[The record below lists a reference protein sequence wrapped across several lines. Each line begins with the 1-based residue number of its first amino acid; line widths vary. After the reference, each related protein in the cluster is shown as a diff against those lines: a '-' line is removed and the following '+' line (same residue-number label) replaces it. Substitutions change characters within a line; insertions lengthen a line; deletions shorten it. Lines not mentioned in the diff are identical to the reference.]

1 MTMAAASGIRAGAA
15 YVELFVK
22 DSRLVKGLNAAAAR
36 LKAFG
41 ASIQA
46 LGTKLAGLGITL
58 AIPFLGAAKLFA
70 DMGDDMAK
78 MSART
83 GVAVE
88 ALSELRYAAQ
98 QSGAGA
104 EDLERGLRT
113 MNRNVVEAARGSVQA
128 RRNLSRLGLTIA
140 DLTGLSPDQQFEL
153 IADRLSRIQNP
164 ANRATI
170 AMEIFGRTGANLLPL
185 LSSGAEGIRGLRREA
200 NSLGLTMSTEDAQ
213 AAEKFSDAMSTL
225 WRSLKQVAFMVG
237 AALAPTLKQIAEWIT
252 RVAANLAG
260 WIDEN
265 REVITVIGAVIA
277 GIVGVGVA
285 LMVLGPIISAV
296 GSAIGLVTFAISAAT
311 TAVSLLG
318 AAIGFLLSPI
328 GLVVAAV
335 GGIAA
340 AVLFATDEGN
350 MALESLGQGF
360 EQLLGAA
367 GTAWQGIQDAI
378 AAGDLAGA
386 MEVAWLG
393 IQVVWETG
401 IAAIS
406 AAWRRFKSFFVELFW
421 SAVYAVARAFN
432 TAWTS
437 IEVAFWTV
445 VNALADGWDAFVFGL
460 TVAFNEFVAFFRRA
474 WARVR
479 NLFSP
484 STARREVEAI
494 NREVEQQNREARE
507 RLDRRVRD
515 RARRVDEAREAGQQ
529 REESLNQMQ
538 EEERRERQREIEA
551 ANAADQERVAAAQRA
566 LEERAAELA
575 AQREQ
580 MELER
585 EQAAM
590 DREAERARR
599 PEFDLEGLDE
609 AEAKTDV
616 KGTFS
621 AFAVA
626 GLGSD
631 SLAERTARASEQVA
645 RNTGQLVRQAQNGG
659 LVFA

>member
-1 MTMAAASGIRAGAA
+1 MSAASGIRAGAA

-22 DSRLVKGLNAAAAR
+22 DNRLVKGLNVASAR

-41 ASIQA
+41 ASITA
-46 LGTKLAGLGITL
+46 LGAKLAGLGVTL
-58 AIPFLGAAKLFA
+58 ALPFLGAAKLFA
-70 DMGDDMAK
+70 DLGSDMK
-78 MSART
+78 DMSDRT
-83 GVAVE
+83 GVAAE
-88 ALSELRYAAQ
+88 ALSELRYAAE
-98 QSGAGA
+98 QSGSGA
-104 EDLERGLRT
+104 EDLEKGLRT
-113 MNRNVVEAARGSVQA
+113 MSRNIIEAARGSVEAQ
-128 RRNLSRLGLTIA
+128 RNLGRLGLTIA
-140 DLTGLSPDQQFEL
+140 DLTGLSPDQQLEL
-153 IADRLSRIQNP
+153 IADRLAAIQNP
-164 ANRATI
+164 LNRTTI
-170 AMEIFGRTGANLLPL
+170 AMEIFGRTGASLLPL
-185 LSSGAEGIRGLRREA
+185 LSTGAKGIQELRQEA
-200 NSLGLTMSTEDAQ
+200 NRLGLTMSTEDAE
-213 AAEKFSDAMSTL
+213 AAEAFGDTLSSL
-225 WRSLKQVAFMVG
+225 WRTLKQVVFVVG
-237 AALAPTLKQIAEWIT
+237 GALAPSLKQIAEWVRDAVT
-252 RVAANLAG
+252 VVAA
-260 WIDEN
+260 WINAN
-265 REVITVIGAVIA
+265 RETVTIIGAVIA
-277 GIVGVGVA
+277 GVVGAGAA
-285 LMVLGPIISAV
+285 LMTLGAIVTTV
-296 GSAIGLVTFAISAAT
+296 GSAIGVVTFIISAAT

-350 MALESLGQGF
+350 KALESLGQGF

-367 GTAWQGIQDAI
+367 GTAWQGIKDAI
-378 AAGDLAGA
+378 ASGDLAGA

-401 IAAIS
+401 IAALS
-406 AAWRRFKSFFVELFW
+406 KAWRNFKSFFVELFW
-421 SAVYAVARAFN
+421 GAVYAVARAFN

-437 IEVAFWTV
+437 IEVAFWAV
-445 VNALADGWDAFVFGL
+445 VNALADGWDAFVYGL

-479 NLFSP
+479 NLFNRQ
-484 STARREVEAI
+484 AAQREVEAI

-507 RLDRRVRD
+507 RLDRRVRE
-515 RARRVDEAREAGQQ
+515 RAPRVEQAREAGRQ
-529 REESLNQMQ
+529 REEALNQMQ

-590 DREAERARR
+590 DREAQRARR

-659 LVFA
+659 LVFT

>member
-1 MTMAAASGIRAGAA
+1 MLGRRF
-15 YVELFVK
+15 VEVYVK
-22 DSRLVKGLNAAAAR
+22 DSRLVKGLAAASAR

-41 ASIQA
+41 ASITA
-46 LGTKLAGLGITL
+46 LGAKLAGLGVTL
-58 AIPFLGAAKLFA
+58 ALPFLGAAKLFA
-70 DMGDDMAK
+70 DMGSDMLD
-78 MSART
+78 MSQRT

-88 ALSELRYAAQ
+88 ALSELRYAAE
-98 QSGAGA
+98 QSGSGA
-104 EDLERGLRT
+104 EDLEKGLRT
-113 MNRNVVEAARGSVQA
+113 MSRNIIEAARGSAQA
-128 RRNLSRLGLTIA
+128 QRNLGRLGLTIA

-170 AMEIFGRTGANLLPL
+170 AMEIFGRTGASLLPL
-185 LSSGAEGIRGLRREA
+185 LSTGAQGIQELRREA
-200 NSLGLTMSTEDAQ
+200 NGLGLTMSTQDAQ
-213 AAEKFSDAMSTL
+213 AAEAFGDALSTL
-225 WRSLKQVAFMVG
+225 WKSLKQVAFMVG

-265 REVITVIGAVIA
+265 REVITIIAAVVA
-277 GIVGVGVA
+277 GIVGIGVA

-296 GSAIGLVTFAISAAT
+296 SAAIGLVTFAISAAVI
-311 TAVSLLG
+311 AVKLL
-318 AAIGFLLSPI
+318 AVAIGLLLSPI
-328 GLVVAAV
+328 GLVVAAI

-360 EQLLGAA
+360 DQLLGAA

-393 IQVVWETG
+393 IQVVWEAG

-406 AAWRRFKSFFVELFW
+406 AAWRHFKSFFVELFW

-445 VNALADGWDAFVFGL
+445 VNALADGWDTFCTGL
-460 TVAFNEFVAFFRRA
+460 QIAFNEFVAFFRRA

-484 STARREVEAI
+484 ATARREVEAI
-494 NREVEQQNREARE
+494 NREVEQQNQEARE
-507 RLDRRVRD
+507 RLNRRVRE
-515 RARRVDEAREAGQQ
+515 RAQRIDQARERGQR
-529 REESLNQMQ
+529 REEALNQMQ
-538 EEERRERQREIEA
+538 EEERRERQRELEA

-566 LEERAAELA
+566 LEERAAKLA

-580 MELER
+580 AELER
-585 EQAAM
+585 ELAAM
-590 DREAERARR
+590 EQEDQRRRR

-609 AEAKTDV
+609 AEVKTDV

-645 RNTGQLVRQAQNGG
+645 RNTGQLVREAQTGG

>member
-1 MTMAAASGIRAGAA
+1 MAAASGIRAGAA

-22 DSRLVKGLNAAAAR
+22 DSRLVKGLNAASAR

-41 ASIQA
+41 ASITA
-46 LGTKLAGLGITL
+46 LGARIAGLGVTL
-58 AIPFLGAAKLFA
+58 ALPFLGAAKLFA
-70 DMGDDMAK
+70 DMGSDMLD
-78 MSART
+78 MSQRT

-88 ALSELRYAAQ
+88 ALSELRYAAE
-98 QSGAGA
+98 QSGSGA
-104 EDLERGLRT
+104 EDLEKGLRT
-113 MNRNVVEAARGSVQA
+113 MTRNIIEAARGSASA
-128 RRNLSRLGLTIA
+128 RRDLARLGLTVA

-164 ANRATI
+164 ANRAAI
-170 AMEIFGRTGANLLPL
+170 AMEIFGRSGANLLPL
-185 LSSGAEGIRGLRREA
+185 LSTGAQGIQELRREA
-200 NSLGLTMSTEDAQ
+200 NRLGLTMSTEDAE
-213 AAEKFSDAMSTL
+213 AAEAFGDALSTL
-225 WRSLKQVAFMVG
+225 WRSLKQVVFMVG
-237 AALAPTLKQIAEWIT
+237 GALAPTLKQIAEWIT
-252 RVAANLAG
+252 RVAANLAA

-265 REVITVIGAVIA
+265 RKVITIIAAVVA
-277 GIVGVGVA
+277 GIVGIGAA
-285 LMVLGPIISAV
+285 LMILGPIISAV

-318 AAIGFLLSPI
+318 AAIGFLPSPI

-378 AAGDLAGA
+378 ASGDLAGA

-406 AAWRRFKSFFVELFW
+406 AAWRNFKSFFVELFW

-445 VNALADGWDAFVFGL
+445 VNALADGWDAFVYGL

-479 NLFSP
+479 NLFNRQ
-484 STARREVEAI
+484 AAQREVEAI
-494 NREVEQQNREARE
+494 NREVEEQNREARE
-507 RLDRRVRD
+507 RLDRRVQE
-515 RARRVDEAREAGQQ
+515 RARRVDQARDAGRQ
-529 REESLNQMQ
+529 REEALNQMQ
-538 EEERRERQREIEA
+538 EEERRERRREIEA
-551 ANAADQERVAAAQRA
+551 ANAADEERVAAAQRA

-575 AQREQ
+575 AQREE
-580 MELER
+580 MEMQRALE
-585 EQAAM
+585 AM
-590 DREAERARR
+590 DRDDQRRRR

-645 RNTGQLVRQAQNGG
+645 RNTGQLVREAQNGG

>member
-1 MTMAAASGIRAGAA
+1 MASASGIRAGAA

-22 DSRLVKGLNAAAAR
+22 DSRLMKGLNAAAAR

-41 ASIQA
+41 ASITA
-46 LGTKLAGLGITL
+46 LGAKLAGLGVTL
-58 AIPFLGAAKLFA
+58 GLPFLGAAKLFA
-70 DMGDDMAK
+70 DMGSDMK
-78 MSART
+78 DMSDRT

-88 ALSELRYAAQ
+88 ALSELRYAAE
-98 QSGAGA
+98 QSGSGA
-104 EDLERGLRT
+104 EDLEKGLRT
-113 MNRNVVEAARGSVQA
+113 MSRNIIEAARGSAQA
-128 RRNLSRLGLTIA
+128 QRNLGRLGLTIA

-164 ANRATI
+164 ANRAAI
-170 AMEIFGRTGANLLPL
+170 AMEIFGRTGASLLPL
-185 LSSGAEGIRGLRREA
+185 LSTGANGIQELRREA
-200 NSLGLTMSTEDAQ
+200 NRLSLTMSTEDAE
-213 AAEKFSDAMSTL
+213 AAEAFGDALSTL
-225 WRSLKQVAFMVG
+225 WKSLKQVAFMVG
-237 AALAPTLKQIAEWIT
+237 GALAPTFKQIAQWIT
-252 RVAANLAG
+252 QIAANLAD

-265 REVITVIGAVIA
+265 REVITIIAAVVA

-296 GSAIGLVTFAISAAT
+296 STAIGLVTFAIPAAT

-328 GLVVAAV
+328 GLVVAV
-335 GGIAA
+335 IGGIAA

-360 EQLLGAA
+360 EQLLGTA

-378 AAGDLAGA
+378 TAGDLAGA

-393 IQVVWETG
+393 IQVVWEAG
-401 IAAIS
+401 IAALS
-406 AAWRRFKSFFVELFW
+406 KAWRNFKSFFVELFW
-421 SAVYAVARAFN
+421 SAVYSVARAFN

-445 VNALADGWDAFVFGL
+445 VNALADGWDAFVYGL

-479 NLFSP
+479 NLFNRE
-484 STARREVEAI
+484 AAQREVEAI
-494 NREVEQQNREARE
+494 NREVEEQNREARE
-507 RLDRRVRD
+507 RLDQRVRE
-515 RARRVDEAREAGQQ
+515 RAPRVEAAREAGRQ
-529 REESLNQMQ
+529 REEALNQMQ
-538 EEERRERQREIEA
+538 EEERRQRQRVLEA
-551 ANAADQERVAAAQRA
+551 ANAADQERVAAVQRA
-566 LEERAAELA
+566 LEQRAAELA

-580 MELER
+580 AELER
-585 EQAAM
+585 ELAAM

>member
-1 MTMAAASGIRAGAA
+1 MAAASGIRAGAA
-15 YVELFVK
+15 YVELCVK
-22 DSRLVKGLNAAAAR
+22 NNRLVKGLDAAAAK

-41 ASIQA
+41 ASITA
-46 LGTKLAGLGITL
+46 LGTRIAGLGVAL
-58 AIPFLGAAKLFA
+58 ALPFLGAAKLFA
-70 DMGDDMAK
+70 GMGDDMAK

-88 ALSELRYAAQ
+88 ALSELRYAHER
-98 QSGAGA
+98 SGAGA
-104 EDLERGLRT
+104 EDLEKGLRT
-113 MNRNVVEAARGSVQA
+113 MNRTIIEAARGSASA
-128 RRNLSRLGLTIA
+128 RQNLNRLGLTIA
-140 DLTGLSPDQQFEL
+140 DLNGLSPDQQFEL
-153 IADRLSRIQNP
+153 IADRLSRIRNP

-170 AMEIFGRTGANLLPL
+170 AMEVFGRSGARLLPM
-185 LSSGAEGIRGLRREA
+185 LSAGADGIQELRQEA
-200 NSLGLTMSTEDAQ
+200 NRLGLTMSTEDAQ
-213 AAEKFSDAMSTL
+213 AAEALTDAWTNLTASVK
-225 WRSLKQVAFMVG
+225 RVAFMVG
-237 AALAPTLKQIAEWIT
+237 AALAPTLKDIADWIT
-252 RVAANLAG
+252 RVAANLG
-260 WIDEN
+260 SWINEN
-265 REVITVIGAVIA
+265 REVITVIAAVIA
-277 GIVGVGVA
+277 GIIGVGAA
-285 LMVLGPIISAV
+285 LMILGPII
-296 GSAIGLVTFAISAAT
+296 SAIGLVTFAISAAAI
-311 TAVSLLG
+311 AVKLLG
-318 AAIGFLLSPI
+318 VAIAFLLSPI
-328 GLVVAAV
+328 GLVIVAV

-350 MALESLGQGF
+350 QALEFLGEGF
-360 EQLLGAA
+360 EQLLGVA

-401 IAAIS
+401 IAALT
-406 AAWRRFKSFFVELFW
+406 AAWRSFKSFFVELFW

-432 TAWTS
+432 TAWTG

-445 VNALADGWDAFVFGL
+445 VNALADGWDTFCTGL
-460 TVAFNEFVAFFRRA
+460 QIAFNEFVGFFRRA

-484 STARREVEAI
+484 STARREVDAI

-507 RLDRRVRD
+507 RLSRRVQERG
-515 RARRVDEAREAGQQ
+515 RRVDEARQAGQQ
-529 REESLNQMQ
+529 REDALNQMQ
-538 EEERRERQREIEA
+538 EEERRERRREMDV

-580 MELER
+580 ADLDR
-585 EQAAM
+585 EMAAM
-590 DREAERARR
+590 DREDQRQRR

-616 KGTFS
+616 KGTFN
-621 AFAVA
+621 AFALA

-645 RNTGQLVRQAQNGG
+645 QNTRRLVQEAQNGG

>member
-1 MTMAAASGIRAGAA
+1 MAAASGIRAGAA

-22 DSRLVKGLNAAAAR
+22 DSRLVKGLNAASAR

-41 ASIQA
+41 ASITA
-46 LGTKLAGLGITL
+46 LGAKLAGLGVTL
-58 AIPFLGAAKLFA
+58 ALPFLGAAKLFA
-70 DMGDDMAK
+70 DMGSDMLD
-78 MSART
+78 MSQRT

-88 ALSELRYAAQ
+88 ALSELRYAAE
-98 QSGAGA
+98 QSGSGA
-104 EDLERGLRT
+104 EDLEKGLRT
-113 MNRNVVEAARGSVQA
+113 MSRNIIEAARGSAQA
-128 RRNLSRLGLTIA
+128 RRNLGRLGLTIA
-140 DLTGLSPDQQFEL
+140 DLNGLSPDQQFEL

-170 AMEIFGRTGANLLPL
+170 AMEIFGRTGASLLPL
-185 LSSGAEGIRGLRREA
+185 LSTGAQGIQELRREA
-200 NSLGLTMSTEDAQ
+200 NGLGLTMSTEDAQ
-213 AAEKFSDAMSTL
+213 AAEAFGDALSAL

-237 AALAPTLKQIAEWIT
+237 AALAPTLQAIAQWLT
-252 RVAANLAG
+252 RVAANSAA

-265 REVITVIGAVIA
+265 REVITIIAAVIA

-296 GSAIGLVTFAISAAT
+296 GAAIGLVTFAISAAVI
-311 TAVSLLG
+311 AVKLL
-318 AAIGFLLSPI
+318 AVAIGLLLSPI

-360 EQLLGAA
+360 DQLLGAA

-393 IQVVWETG
+393 IQVVWEAG
-401 IAAIS
+401 IAAIT
-406 AAWRRFKSFFVELFW
+406 AAWRNFKSFFVELFW

-432 TAWTS
+432 TAWTG

-445 VNALADGWDAFVFGL
+445 VNALADGWDLFCTGL
-460 TVAFNEFVAFFRRA
+460 QIAFNEFVGFFRRA

-484 STARREVEAI
+484 ATARREVEAI

-507 RLDRRVRD
+507 RLDRRVQE
-515 RARRVDEAREAGQQ
+515 RARRVDQARDAGRQ
-529 REESLNQMQ
+529 REEALNQMQ
-538 EEERRERQREIEA
+538 EEERRERRREIDA

-580 MELER
+580 AELER
-585 EQAAM
+585 QMAAM
-590 DREAERARR
+590 DREEQRARR

-645 RNTGQLVRQAQNGG
+645 RNTGQLVREAQNGG

>member
-1 MTMAAASGIRAGAA
+1 VG
-15 YVELFVK
+15 
-22 DSRLVKGLNAAAAR
+22 
-36 LKAFG
+36 
-41 ASIQA
+41 
-46 LGTKLAGLGITL
+46 LGTTL
-58 AIPFLGAAKLFA
+58 ALPFLGAAKLFA
-70 DMGDDMAK
+70 DMGSDMLD
-78 MSART
+78 MSQRT

-88 ALSELRYAAQ
+88 ALSELRYAAE
-98 QSGAGA
+98 QSGSGA
-104 EDLERGLRT
+104 EDLEKGLRT
-113 MNRNVVEAARGSVQA
+113 MSRSIIEAARGSAQG

-164 ANRATI
+164 ANRATL
-170 AMEIFGRTGANLLPL
+170 AMEIFGRSGANLLPL
-185 LSSGAEGIRGLRREA
+185 LSTGAQGIQELRREA
-200 NSLGLTMSTEDAQ
+200 NGLGLTMSTEDAQ
-213 AAEKFSDAMSTL
+213 AAEEFGDAMSQL
-225 WRSLKQVAFMVG
+225 WRALKQVVFMVG
-237 AALAPTLKQIAEWIT
+237 AALAPTLKQVAEWIT
-252 RVAANLAG
+252 RVAANVAR

-265 REVITVIGAVIA
+265 RETVTIIAAVIA
-277 GIVGVGVA
+277 AVIGIGAA
-285 LMVLGPIISAV
+285 LMALGGIIYVVA
-296 GSAIGLVTFAISAAT
+296 SAISVVTFAISAAVV
-311 TAVSLLG
+311 AVKLL
-318 AAIGFLLSPI
+318 AVAIGLLLSPI

-350 MALESLGQGF
+350 MALEALGQGF
-360 EQLLGAA
+360 DQLLGAA

-393 IQVVWETG
+393 IQVVWEAG

-432 TAWTS
+432 TAWTG

-445 VNALADGWDAFVFGL
+445 VNALADGWDTFCTGL
-460 TVAFNEFVAFFRRA
+460 QIAFNEFVGFFRRA

-507 RLDRRVRD
+507 RLDRRVRE
-515 RARRVDEAREAGQQ
+515 RARRVDQAREAGRQ
-529 REESLNQMQ
+529 REEALNQMQ

-585 EQAAM
+585 ALEAM
-590 DREAERARR
+590 DREQQRR

-645 RNTGQLVRQAQNGG
+645 RNTGQLVREAQNGG

>member
-1 MTMAAASGIRAGAA
+1 MAAASGIRAGAA

-22 DSRLVKGLNAAAAR
+22 NNRLVKGLDAAAAK

-41 ASIQA
+41 ASITA
-46 LGTKLAGLGITL
+46 LGTRIAGLGVAL
-58 AIPFLGAAKLFA
+58 ALPFLGAAKLFA
-70 DMGDDMAK
+70 GMGDDMAK

-83 GVAVE
+83 GLAVE
-88 ALSELRYAAQ
+88 ALSELRYAHER
-98 QSGAGA
+98 SGAGA
-104 EDLERGLRT
+104 EDLEKGLRT
-113 MNRNVVEAARGSVQA
+113 MNRTIIEAARGSASA
-128 RRNLSRLGLTIA
+128 RQNLNRLGLTIA
-140 DLTGLSPDQQFEL
+140 DLNGLSPDQQFEL
-153 IADRLSRIQNP
+153 IADRLSRIRNP

-170 AMEIFGRTGANLLPL
+170 AMEVFGRSGARLLPM
-185 LSSGAEGIRGLRREA
+185 LSAGADGIQELRQEA
-200 NSLGLTMSTEDAQ
+200 NRLGLTMSTEDAQ
-213 AAEKFSDAMSTL
+213 AAEALTDAWTNLTASVK
-225 WRSLKQVAFMVG
+225 RVAFMVG
-237 AALAPTLKQIAEWIT
+237 AALAPTLKDIADWIT
-252 RVAANLAG
+252 RVAANLG
-260 WIDEN
+260 SWINEN
-265 REVITVIGAVIA
+265 REVITVIAAVIA
-277 GIVGVGVA
+277 GIIGVGAA
-285 LMVLGPIISAV
+285 LMILGPIISAI
-296 GSAIGLVTFAISAAT
+296 GTAIGLVTFAISAAAI
-311 TAVSLLG
+311 AVKLLG
-318 AAIGFLLSPI
+318 VAIAFLLSPI
-328 GLVVAAV
+328 GLVIVAV

-350 MALESLGQGF
+350 QALEFLGEGF
-360 EQLLGAA
+360 KQLLGVA

-401 IAAIS
+401 IAALT
-406 AAWRRFKSFFVELFW
+406 AAWRSFKSFFVELFW

-432 TAWTS
+432 TAWTG

-445 VNALADGWDAFVFGL
+445 VNALADGWDTFCTGL
-460 TVAFNEFVAFFRRA
+460 QIAFNEFVGFFRRA

-484 STARREVEAI
+484 STARREVDAI

-507 RLDRRVRD
+507 RLSRRVQERG
-515 RARRVDEAREAGQQ
+515 RRVDEARQAGQQ
-529 REESLNQMQ
+529 REDALNQMQ
-538 EEERRERQREIEA
+538 EEERRERRREMDV

-580 MELER
+580 ADLER
-585 EQAAM
+585 EMAAM
-590 DREAERARR
+590 DREDQRQRR

-616 KGTFS
+616 KGTFN
-621 AFAVA
+621 AFALA

-645 RNTGQLVRQAQNGG
+645 QNTRRLVQEAQNGG

>member
-1 MTMAAASGIRAGAA
+1 
-15 YVELFVK
+15 
-22 DSRLVKGLNAAAAR
+22 
-36 LKAFG
+36 
-41 ASIQA
+41 
-46 LGTKLAGLGITL
+46 
-58 AIPFLGAAKLFA
+58 
-70 DMGDDMAK
+70 
-78 MSART
+78 
-83 GVAVE
+83 VA
-88 ALSELRYAAQ
+88 Q
-98 QSGAGA
+98 
-104 EDLERGLRT
+104 
-113 MNRNVVEAARGSVQA
+113 
-128 RRNLSRLGLTIA
+128 
-140 DLTGLSPDQQFEL
+140 
-153 IADRLSRIQNP
+153 
-164 ANRATI
+164 
-170 AMEIFGRTGANLLPL
+170 
-185 LSSGAEGIRGLRREA
+185 
-200 NSLGLTMSTEDAQ
+200 
-213 AAEKFSDAMSTL
+213 
-225 WRSLKQVAFMVG
+225 
-237 AALAPTLKQIAEWIT
+237 WIT
-252 RVAANLAG
+252 RVVTLIGG
-260 WIDEN
+260 WLQEN
-265 REVITVIGAVIA
+265 RALIRIIGAVVA
-277 GIVGVGVA
+277 GIVGVGAA
-285 LMVLGPIISAV
+285 LLVLGPLISAI
-296 GSAIGLVTFAISAAT
+296 GSAIGLVTFALSAAT

-318 AAIGFLLSPI
+318 AAISFLLSPI

-350 MALESLGQGF
+350 LALESLGQGF
-360 EQLLGAA
+360 EQLLGVA

-393 IQVVWETG
+393 IHVVWETG
-401 IAAIS
+401 IAAITR
-406 AAWRRFKSFFVELFW
+406 AWRNFKSFFVELFW

-445 VNALADGWDAFVFGL
+445 VNALADGWDWFVYGL

-479 NLFSP
+479 NLFNRE
-484 STARREVEAI
+484 AAQREVEAI
-494 NREVEQQNREARE
+494 NREVEEQNREARA
-507 RLDRRVRD
+507 RLDRRVQE
-515 RARRVDEAREAGQQ
+515 RAPRVEQAREAGRQ
-529 REESLNQMQ
+529 REEALNQMQ
-538 EEERRERQREIEA
+538 EEERRQRQRELEA

-566 LEERAAELA
+566 LEQRAAELA

-585 EQAAM
+585 QMAAM
-590 DREAERARR
+590 EREEPLRRR

-631 SLAERTARASEQVA
+631 SLAERTARASEQIA
-645 RNTGQLVRQAQNGG
+645 KNTDKLVREAQNGG

>member
-1 MTMAAASGIRAGAA
+1 MASAQGVRAGAA
-15 YVELFVK
+15 YVELFTR
-22 DSRLVKGLNAAAAR
+22 DARLVKGLNAAAAR

-41 ASIQA
+41 ASITA
-46 LGTKLAGLGITL
+46 LGARIAGLGVAL
-58 AIPFLGAAKLFA
+58 ALPFLGAAKLFA

-88 ALSELRYAAQ
+88 ALSELRYAAER
-98 QSGAGA
+98 SGAGA
-104 EDLERGLRT
+104 EDLEKGLRT
-113 MNRNVVEAARGSVQA
+113 MSRTITEAARGSESA
-128 RRNLSRLGLTIA
+128 RRDLARLGLTIA

-164 ANRATI
+164 ANRAAI
-170 AMEIFGRTGANLLPL
+170 AMEIFGRSGANLLPL
-185 LSSGAEGIRGLRREA
+185 LSTGAQGIQELRREA
-200 NSLGLTMSTEDAQ
+200 NGLGLTMSTEDAQ
-213 AAEKFSDAMSTL
+213 AAEAFGDALSTL
-225 WRSLKQVAFMVG
+225 WRSLKQVVFMVG

-252 RVAANLAG
+252 RVAANSAA

-265 REVITVIGAVIA
+265 REVITIIAAVVA
-277 GIVGVGVA
+277 SLVGVGAA

-296 GSAIGLVTFAISAAT
+296 GTAIGLVTFAISAAT

-360 EQLLGAA
+360 DQLLGAA

-393 IQVVWETG
+393 IQVVWEAG

-432 TAWTS
+432 TAWTG

-445 VNALADGWDAFVFGL
+445 VNALADGWDTFCTGL
-460 TVAFNEFVAFFRRA
+460 QIAFNEFVGFFRQA

-507 RLDRRVRD
+507 RLDRRVRE
-515 RARRVDEAREAGQQ
+515 RGRRVDQAREAGRQ
-529 REESLNQMQ
+529 REEALNQMQ
-538 EEERRERQREIEA
+538 EEERRERQREMEA
-551 ANAADQERVAAAQRA
+551 TDAADQERVAAAQRA

-580 MELER
+580 ADLER
-585 EQAAM
+585 ELAAM
-590 DREAERARR
+590 DRQDQRRRR

-616 KGTFS
+616 KGTFN
-621 AFAVA
+621 AFALA

-645 RNTGQLVRQAQNGG
+645 QNTRRLVQEAQNGG

>member
-1 MTMAAASGIRAGAA
+1 MATASGIRAGAA

-22 DSRLVKGLNAAAAR
+22 DSRLVKGLNVTVAK

-41 ASIQA
+41 AAVTA
-46 LGTKLAGLGITL
+46 LGAKLTGLGVTL
-58 AIPFLGAAKLFA
+58 AAPLFGAVKLFSDLGG
-70 DMGDDMAK
+70 DMKDLSD
-78 MSART
+78 RT

-88 ALSELRYAAQ
+88 ALSQLRYAAE
-98 QSGAGA
+98 QSGASTD
-104 EDLERGLRT
+104 DLEKALRT
-113 MNRNVVEAARGSVQA
+113 MSRNIIEAARGSAQA
-128 RRNLSRLGLTIA
+128 QRSLGRLGLTIA

-164 ANRATI
+164 AHRATL

-185 LSSGAEGIRGLRREA
+185 LSSGAEGIRELRDEA
-200 NSLGLTMSTEDAQ
+200 DRLGLTMRTEDAAAAEAFGDALDALWKALKQ
-213 AAEKFSDAMSTL
+213 AAFS
-225 WRSLKQVAFMVG
+225 VG
-237 AALAPTLKQIAEWIT
+237 AALAPAIQQVAQWIT
-252 RVAANLAG
+252 RVVTLIGG
-260 WIDEN
+260 WLQEN
-265 REVITVIGAVIA
+265 RALIRIIGAVVA
-277 GIVGVGVA
+277 GIVGVGA
-285 LMVLGPIISAV
+285 TLLVLGPLLSAI
-296 GSAIGLVTFAISAAT
+296 GSAIGLVTFALSAAT

-318 AAIGFLLSPI
+318 GAIAFLLSPI

-340 AVLFATDEGN
+340 AVLFATDEGK
-350 MALESLGQGF
+350 MALDALGQGF
-360 EQLLGAA
+360 HQLLGVAS
-367 GTAWQGIQDAI
+367 TTWQSIQDAI

-393 IQVVWETG
+393 IHVVWETG
-401 IAAIS
+401 IAAITR
-406 AAWRRFKSFFVELFW
+406 AWRNFKSFFVELFW

-445 VNALADGWDAFVFGL
+445 VNALADGWDWFVYGL

-479 NLFSP
+479 NLFNRE
-484 STARREVEAI
+484 AAQREVEAI
-494 NREVEQQNREARE
+494 NREVEEQNREARA
-507 RLDRRVRD
+507 RLDRRVRE
-515 RARRVDEAREAGQQ
+515 RAPRVEQAREAGRQ
-529 REESLNQMQ
+529 REEALNQMQ
-538 EEERRERQREIEA
+538 EEERRQRQRELEA

-566 LEERAAELA
+566 LEQRAAELA

-585 EQAAM
+585 QMAAM
-590 DREAERARR
+590 EREEPLRRR

-631 SLAERTARASEQVA
+631 SLAERTARASEQIA
-645 RNTGQLVRQAQNGG
+645 KNTDKLVREAQNGG

>member
-1 MTMAAASGIRAGAA
+1 MAAASGIRAGAA

-22 DSRLVKGLNAAAAR
+22 DSRLVKGLNAASAR

-46 LGTKLAGLGITL
+46 LGAKLAGLGVTL
-58 AIPFLGAAKLFA
+58 AVPFLGAAKLFA
-70 DMGDDMAK
+70 DLGDDMAK

-88 ALSELRYAAQ
+88 ALSELRYAAE
-98 QSGAGA
+98 QSGSGA
-104 EDLERGLRT
+104 EDLEKGLRT
-113 MNRNVVEAARGSVQA
+113 MSRHIVEAARGSKQA
-128 RRNLSRLGLTIA
+128 QQTLGRLGLTIA
-140 DLTGLSPDQQFEL
+140 DLSGLSPDQQFAL
-153 IADRLSRIQNP
+153 IADRLAKIQNP

-170 AMEIFGRTGANLLPL
+170 AMEIFGRSGANLLPL

-200 NSLGLTMSTEDAQ
+200 NSLGLTMSTEDAR
-213 AAEKFSDAMSTL
+213 AAEAFGDALSTL
-225 WRSLKQVAFMVG
+225 GRSLKQVAFLVG
-237 AALAPTLKQIAEWIT
+237 VALAPTLQL
-252 RVAANLAG
+252 LAG
-260 WIDEN
+260 WVTRASSTFAGWINEN
-265 REVITVIGAVIA
+265 RQVVVTVAAVIA
-277 GIVGVGVA
+277 GIVGVGAA
-285 LMVLGPIISAV
+285 LMVLGPVISAV
-296 GSAIGLVTFAISAAT
+296 GAALGLVTSAISAAAA
-311 TAVSLLG
+311 AVGLLG
-318 AAIGFLLSPI
+318 GAISFLLSPI
-328 GLVVAAV
+328 GLVIAAV
-335 GGIAA
+335 VGIGA
-340 AVLFATDEGN
+340 AVLFGTEQGN

-360 EQLLGAA
+360 MDLLGAA

-393 IQVVWETG
+393 IQVVWEAG
-401 IAAIS
+401 IAAIT
-406 AAWRRFKSFFVELFW
+406 AAWRNFKSFFVELFW

-432 TAWTS
+432 TAWTG

-445 VNALADGWDAFVFGL
+445 VNALADGWDLFCTGL
-460 TVAFNEFVAFFRRA
+460 QIAFNEFVGFFRRA

-484 STARREVEAI
+484 ATARREVEAI

-507 RLDRRVRD
+507 RLDRRVREW
-515 RARRVDEAREAGQQ
+515 APRVDQARERGQQ
-529 REESLNQMQ
+529 REEALNQMQ
-538 EEERRERQREIEA
+538 EEERRERRREIDA
-551 ANAADQERVAAAQRA
+551 ANAADQERVAEAQRA
-566 LEERAAELA
+566 LEQRAAELA

-580 MELER
+580 AELER
-585 EQAAM
+585 QMAAM
-590 DREAERARR
+590 DREEQRARR

-626 GLGSD
+626 GLSSD

>member
-1 MTMAAASGIRAGAA
+1 M
-15 YVELFVK
+15 
-22 DSRLVKGLNAAAAR
+22 SRN
-36 LKAFG
+36 
-41 ASIQA
+41 I
-46 LGTKLAGLGITL
+46 I
-58 AIPFLGAAKLFA
+58 
-70 DMGDDMAK
+70 
-78 MSART
+78 
-83 GVAVE
+83 
-88 ALSELRYAAQ
+88 
-98 QSGAGA
+98 
-104 EDLERGLRT
+104 
-113 MNRNVVEAARGSVQA
+113 EAARGSASA
-128 RRNLSRLGLTIA
+128 RRDLARLGLTID

-164 ANRATI
+164 ANRAAI
-170 AMEIFGRTGANLLPL
+170 AMEIFGRSGASLLPL
-185 LSSGAEGIRGLRREA
+185 LSTGAQGIRELRREA
-200 NSLGLTMSTEDAQ
+200 NGLGLTMSTEDAQ
-213 AAEKFSDAMSTL
+213 AAEEFGDALSSL
-225 WRSLKQVAFMVG
+225 WRSLKQVVFMVG

-252 RVAANLAG
+252 RVAANSAA

-265 REVITVIGAVIA
+265 REVITIIAAVVA
-277 GIVGVGVA
+277 GIVGVGAA

-296 GSAIGLVTFAISAAT
+296 GTAIGLVTFAISAAT

-360 EQLLGAA
+360 DQLLGAA

-393 IQVVWETG
+393 IQVVWEAG

-406 AAWRRFKSFFVELFW
+406 SAWRRFKSFFVELFW
-421 SAVYAVARAFN
+421 TAVYAVARAFN
-432 TAWTS
+432 TAWTG

-445 VNALADGWDAFVFGL
+445 VNALADGWDTFCTGL
-460 TVAFNEFVAFFRRA
+460 QIAFNEFVGFFRRA

-507 RLDRRVRD
+507 RLDRRVRE
-515 RARRVDEAREAGQQ
+515 RGRRVDQAREAGRQ
-529 REESLNQMQ
+529 REEALNQMQ
-538 EEERRERQREIEA
+538 EEERRERQREMEA
-551 ANAADQERVAAAQRA
+551 ADAADQERVAAAQRA

-580 MELER
+580 AELER
-585 EQAAM
+585 ELAAM
-590 DREAERARR
+590 DREAQRARR

-609 AEAKTDV
+609 AEGKTDV

-645 RNTGQLVRQAQNGG
+645 RNTGQLVREAQNGG

>member
-1 MTMAAASGIRAGAA
+1 MASAQGVRAGAA
-15 YVELFVK
+15 YVELFTR
-22 DSRLVKGLNAAAAR
+22 DARLVKGLNAAAAR

-41 ASIQA
+41 ASITA
-46 LGTKLAGLGITL
+46 LGARIAGLGVTL
-58 AIPFLGAAKLFA
+58 ALPFLGAAKLFA
-70 DMGDDMAK
+70 DMGSDILDM
-78 MSART
+78 SQRT

-88 ALSELRYAAQ
+88 ALSELRYAAE
-98 QSGAGA
+98 QSGSGA
-104 EDLERGLRT
+104 EDLEKGLRT
-113 MNRNVVEAARGSVQA
+113 MSRNIIEAARGSASA
-128 RRNLSRLGLTIA
+128 RRDLARLGLTIA

-164 ANRATI
+164 ANRAAI
-170 AMEIFGRTGANLLPL
+170 AMEIFGRSGANLLPL
-185 LSSGAEGIRGLRREA
+185 LSTGAQGIQELRREA
-200 NSLGLTMSTEDAQ
+200 NGLGLTMSTEDAQ
-213 AAEKFSDAMSTL
+213 AAEAFGDALSSL
-225 WRSLKQVAFMVG
+225 WRSLKQVVFMVG

-252 RVAANLAG
+252 RVAANSAA

-265 REVITVIGAVIA
+265 REVITIIAAVVA
-277 GIVGVGVA
+277 GIVGVGAA

-296 GSAIGLVTFAISAAT
+296 GTAIGLVTFAISAAT

-360 EQLLGAA
+360 DQLLGAA

-393 IQVVWETG
+393 IQVVWEAG

-406 AAWRRFKSFFVELFW
+406 TAWRRFKSFFVELFW

-432 TAWTS
+432 TAWTG

-445 VNALADGWDAFVFGL
+445 VNALADGWDTFCTGL
-460 TVAFNEFVAFFRRA
+460 QIAFNEFVGFFRQA

-484 STARREVEAI
+484 SLSPARGR
-494 NREVEQQNREARE
+494 
-507 RLDRRVRD
+507 
-515 RARRVDEAREAGQQ
+515 G
-529 REESLNQMQ
+529 
-538 EEERRERQREIEA
+538 
-551 ANAADQERVAAAQRA
+551 DQPRG
-566 LEERAAELA
+566 RAAEPRGPRA
-575 AQREQ
+575 ARPP
-580 MELER
+580 R
-585 EQAAM
+585 AGA
-590 DREAERARR
+590 RPARR
-599 PEFDLEGLDE
+599 SGARSRPAPRGG
-609 AEAKTDV
+609 AEPDAGGRAPRAATGDGGHRRRRPGARGRGAAGPGGARR
-616 KGTFS
+616 GT
-621 AFAVA
+621 
-626 GLGSD
+626 GCP
-631 SLAERTARASEQVA
+631 ARASGPRTRTGGDGPPGPAPASA
-645 RNTGQLVRQAQNGG
+645 RVRPGRLGRGRGQDRREGHL
-659 LVFA
+659 

>member
-1 MTMAAASGIRAGAA
+1 MAAASGIRAGAA

-22 DSRLVKGLNAAAAR
+22 DSRLIKGLNATAAR

-46 LGTKLAGLGITL
+46 LGAKLAGLGATL
-58 AIPFLGAAKLFA
+58 AVPFLGAAKLFA
-70 DMGDDMAK
+70 NMDDDMAK

-88 ALSELRYAAQ
+88 ALSQLRFAVER
-98 QSGAGA
+98 SGAGA

-113 MNRNVVEAARGSVQA
+113 MNRNVIEAARGSVQA

-140 DLTGLSPDQQFEL
+140 DLNGLSPDQQFEL

-170 AMEIFGRTGANLLPL
+170 AMEIFGRSGAQLLPL
-185 LSSGAEGIRGLRREA
+185 LSSGANGIQELRQEA
-200 NSLGLTMSTEDAQ
+200 NRLGLTMSTADAQ
-213 AAEKFSDAMSTL
+213 AAEAFTDALSDL
-225 WRSLKQVAFMVG
+225 WKSLKQVVFMTG
-237 AALAPTLKQIAEWIT
+237 AALAPTLQQIAQWIT
-252 RVAANLAG
+252 RVAGNMG
-260 WIDEN
+260 TWIDEN
-265 REVITVIGAVIA
+265 REVITILAAVIA
-277 GIVGVGVA
+277 GIVGIGVA
-285 LMVLGPIISAV
+285 LMVLGPIIAAI
-296 GSAIGLVTFAISAAT
+296 GSAIGLVTFAISAAAI
-311 TAVSLLG
+311 AVKLLA
-318 AAIGFLLSPI
+318 AAIAFLLSPI
-328 GLVVAAV
+328 GLVIVAV

-340 AVLFATDEGN
+340 AVLFATEEGN
-350 MALESLGQGF
+350 QALEWLGEGF
-360 EQLLGAA
+360 DQLLGVA

-393 IQVVWETG
+393 IQVVWEAG

-445 VNALADGWDAFVFGL
+445 VNALADGWDAFVYGL

-479 NLFSP
+479 NLFNRQ
-484 STARREVEAI
+484 AAQREVEAI

-507 RLDRRVRD
+507 RLDRRVRE
-515 RARRVDEAREAGQQ
+515 RAPRVEQAREAGRQ
-529 REESLNQMQ
+529 REEALNQMQ

-590 DREAERARR
+590 DREVERARR

>member
-1 MTMAAASGIRAGAA
+1 MAAASGIRAGAA

-41 ASIQA
+41 ASIMSVGA
-46 LGTKLAGLGITL
+46 GIVGLGTTL
-58 AIPFLGAAKLFA
+58 ALPFLGAAKLFA
-70 DMGDDMAK
+70 DMGSDMLD
-78 MSART
+78 MSQRT

-88 ALSELRYAAQ
+88 ALSELRYAAE
-98 QSGAGA
+98 QSGSGA
-104 EDLERGLRT
+104 EDLEKGLRT
-113 MNRNVVEAARGSVQA
+113 MSRSIIEAARGSAQG

-164 ANRATI
+164 ANRATL
-170 AMEIFGRTGANLLPL
+170 AMEIFGRSGANLLPL
-185 LSSGAEGIRGLRREA
+185 LSTGAQGIQELRREA
-200 NSLGLTMSTEDAQ
+200 NGLGLTMSTEDAQ
-213 AAEKFSDAMSTL
+213 AAEEFGDAMSQL
-225 WRSLKQVAFMVG
+225 WRALKQVVFMVG
-237 AALAPTLKQIAEWIT
+237 AALAPTLKQVAEWIT
-252 RVAANLAG
+252 RVAANVAR

-265 REVITVIGAVIA
+265 RETVTIIAAVIA
-277 GIVGVGVA
+277 AVIGIGAA
-285 LMVLGPIISAV
+285 LMALGGIIYVVA
-296 GSAIGLVTFAISAAT
+296 SAISVVTFAISAAVV
-311 TAVSLLG
+311 AVKLL
-318 AAIGFLLSPI
+318 AVAIGLLLSPI

-350 MALESLGQGF
+350 MALEALGQGF
-360 EQLLGAA
+360 DQLLGAA

-393 IQVVWETG
+393 IQVVWEAG

-432 TAWTS
+432 TAWTG

-445 VNALADGWDAFVFGL
+445 VNALADGWDTFCTGL
-460 TVAFNEFVAFFRRA
+460 QIAFNEFVGFFRRA

-507 RLDRRVRD
+507 RLDRRVRE
-515 RARRVDEAREAGQQ
+515 RARRVDQAREAGRQ
-529 REESLNQMQ
+529 REEALNQMQ

-575 AQREQ
+575 TQREQ

-585 EQAAM
+585 ALEAM
-590 DREAERARR
+590 DREQQRR

-645 RNTGQLVRQAQNGG
+645 RNTGQLVREAQNGG

>member
-1 MTMAAASGIRAGAA
+1 MASAQGVRAGAA
-15 YVELFVK
+15 YVELFTR
-22 DSRLVKGLNAAAAR
+22 DARLVKGLNAAAAR

-41 ASIQA
+41 ASITA
-46 LGTKLAGLGITL
+46 LGARIAGLGVTL
-58 AIPFLGAAKLFA
+58 ALPFLGAAKLFA
-70 DMGDDMAK
+70 DMGSDILDM
-78 MSART
+78 SQRT

-88 ALSELRYAAQ
+88 ALSELRYAAE

-104 EDLERGLRT
+104 EDLEKGLRT
-113 MNRNVVEAARGSVQA
+113 MSRTIIEAARGSASA
-128 RRNLSRLGLTIA
+128 RRDLARLGLTIA

-164 ANRATI
+164 ANRAAI
-170 AMEIFGRTGANLLPL
+170 AMEIFGRSGANLLPL
-185 LSSGAEGIRGLRREA
+185 LSTGAQGIQELRREA
-200 NSLGLTMSTEDAQ
+200 NGLGLTMSTEDAQ
-213 AAEKFSDAMSTL
+213 AAEAFGDALSTL
-225 WRSLKQVAFMVG
+225 WRSLKQVVFMVG

-252 RVAANLAG
+252 RVAANSAA

-265 REVITVIGAVIA
+265 REVITIIAAVVA
-277 GIVGVGVA
+277 SLVGVGAA

-296 GSAIGLVTFAISAAT
+296 GTAIGLVTFAISAAT

-360 EQLLGAA
+360 DQLLGAA

-393 IQVVWETG
+393 IQVVWEAG

-432 TAWTS
+432 TAWTG

-445 VNALADGWDAFVFGL
+445 VNALADGWDTFCTGL
-460 TVAFNEFVAFFRRA
+460 QIAFNEFVGFFRQA

-507 RLDRRVRD
+507 RLDRRVRE
-515 RARRVDEAREAGQQ
+515 RGRRVDQAREAGRQ
-529 REESLNQMQ
+529 REEALNQMQ
-538 EEERRERQREIEA
+538 EEERRERQREMEA
-551 ANAADQERVAAAQRA
+551 TDAADQERVAAAQRA

-580 MELER
+580 ADLER
-585 EQAAM
+585 ELAAM
-590 DREAERARR
+590 DRQDQRRRR

-616 KGTFS
+616 KGTFN
-621 AFAVA
+621 AFALA

-645 RNTGQLVRQAQNGG
+645 RNTGQLVREAQHGG
-659 LVFA
+659 LVFS

>member
-1 MTMAAASGIRAGAA
+1 MASAQGVRAGAA
-15 YVELFVK
+15 YVELFTR
-22 DSRLVKGLNAAAAR
+22 DARLVKGLNAAAAR

-41 ASIQA
+41 ASITA
-46 LGTKLAGLGITL
+46 LGARIAGLGVTL
-58 AIPFLGAAKLFA
+58 ALPFLGAAKLFA
-70 DMGDDMAK
+70 DMGSDILDM
-78 MSART
+78 SQRT

-88 ALSELRYAAQ
+88 ALSELRYAAE
-98 QSGAGA
+98 QSGSGA
-104 EDLERGLRT
+104 EDLEKGLRT
-113 MNRNVVEAARGSVQA
+113 MSRNIIEAARGSASA
-128 RRNLSRLGLTIA
+128 RRDLARLGLTIA

-164 ANRATI
+164 ANRAAI
-170 AMEIFGRTGANLLPL
+170 AMEIFGRSGANLLPL
-185 LSSGAEGIRGLRREA
+185 LSTGAQGIQELRREA
-200 NSLGLTMSTEDAQ
+200 NGLGLTMSTEDAQ
-213 AAEKFSDAMSTL
+213 AAEAFGDALSSL
-225 WRSLKQVAFMVG
+225 WRSLKQVVFMVG

-252 RVAANLAG
+252 RVAANSAA

-265 REVITVIGAVIA
+265 REVITIIAAVVA
-277 GIVGVGVA
+277 GIVGVGAA

-296 GSAIGLVTFAISAAT
+296 GTAIGLVTFAISAAT

-360 EQLLGAA
+360 DQLLGAA

-393 IQVVWETG
+393 IQVVWEAG

-432 TAWTS
+432 TAWTG

-445 VNALADGWDAFVFGL
+445 VNALADGWDTFCTGL
-460 TVAFNEFVAFFRRA
+460 QIAFNEFVGFFRQA

-484 STARREVEAI
+484 SRQPGARSRRSTARSSSRTARPASGSTAACGSAAGASIRRAKPAGTARR
-494 NREVEQQNREARE
+494 R
-507 RLDRRVRD
+507 
-515 RARRVDEAREAGQQ
+515 
-529 REESLNQMQ
+529 
-538 EEERRERQREIEA
+538 
-551 ANAADQERVAAAQRA
+551 
-566 LEERAAELA
+566 
-575 AQREQ
+575 
-580 MELER
+580 
-585 EQAAM
+585 
-590 DREAERARR
+590 
-599 PEFDLEGLDE
+599 
-609 AEAKTDV
+609 
-616 KGTFS
+616 
-621 AFAVA
+621 
-626 GLGSD
+626 
-631 SLAERTARASEQVA
+631 
-645 RNTGQLVRQAQNGG
+645 
-659 LVFA
+659 

>member
-1 MTMAAASGIRAGAA
+1 MAAASGIRAGAA

-22 DSRLVKGLNAAAAR
+22 DSRLVKGLNAASAK

-41 ASIQA
+41 ASVTA
-46 LGTKLAGLGITL
+46 LGARIAGLGVAL
-58 AIPFLGAAKLFA
+58 ALPLLGAAKLFA
-70 DMGDDMAK
+70 DMGSDMLD
-78 MSART
+78 MSQRT

-88 ALSELRYAAQ
+88 ALSELRYAAE
-98 QSGAGA
+98 QSGSSA
-104 EDLERGLRT
+104 EDLEKGLRT
-113 MNRNVVEAARGSVQA
+113 MSRNVIEAARGSASA
-128 RRNLSRLGLTIA
+128 RQNLSRLGLTIA
-140 DLTGLSPDQQFEL
+140 DLSGLSPDQQFEL

-164 ANRATI
+164 ANRATM
-170 AMEIFGRTGANLLPL
+170 AMEIFGRTGASLMPL
-185 LSSGAEGIRGLRREA
+185 LSSGANGIQDLRREA
-200 NSLGLTMSTEDAQ
+200 NSLGLTMSTEDAE
-213 AAEKFSDAMSTL
+213 AAEAFGDALSTL

-237 AALAPTLKQIAEWIT
+237 AALAPTLKQLAEWIT
-252 RVAANLAG
+252 RVAANVAG

-265 REVITVIGAVIA
+265 RETVTIIAAVIA
-277 GIVGVGVA
+277 AIIGIGTA
-285 LMVLGPIISAV
+285 LMVLGTIISVV
-296 GSAIGLVTFAISAAT
+296 GSAIGVVTFAITAVT
-311 TAVSLLG
+311 TAISLLG
-318 AAIGFLLSPI
+318 TVIGLLLTPI

-350 MALESLGQGF
+350 MALESLGEGF
-360 EQLLGAA
+360 DQLLGAA

-401 IAAIS
+401 IAAIT
-406 AAWRRFKSFFVELFW
+406 AAWRSFKSFFVELFW
-421 SAVYAVARAFN
+421 SAVYTVARAFN
-432 TAWTS
+432 TAWTG

-445 VNALADGWDAFVFGL
+445 VNALADGWDTFCTGL
-460 TVAFNEFVAFFRRA
+460 QIAFNEFVGFFRRA

-484 STARREVEAI
+484 STALREVEAI

-507 RLDRRVRD
+507 RLSRRVQERG
-515 RARRVDEAREAGQQ
+515 RRVDQAREAGAQ
-529 REESLNQMQ
+529 REDALNQMQ
-538 EEERRERQREIEA
+538 EEERRERQRDMDA

-575 AQREQ
+575 AQREEAEMQ
-580 MELER
+580 RALE
-585 EQAAM
+585 AM
-590 DREAERARR
+590 DREDQRRRR
-599 PEFDLEGLDE
+599 PELDLEGLDE

-645 RNTGQLVRQAQNGG
+645 RNTGQLVREAQNGG

>member
-1 MTMAAASGIRAGAA
+1 MAAASGIRAGAA

-41 ASIQA
+41 ASIMSVGA
-46 LGTKLAGLGITL
+46 GIVGLGTTL
-58 AIPFLGAAKLFA
+58 ALPFLGAAKLFA
-70 DMGDDMAK
+70 DMGSDMLD
-78 MSART
+78 MSQRT
-83 GVAVE
+83 GVTVE
-88 ALSELRYAAQ
+88 ALSELRYAAE
-98 QSGAGA
+98 QSGSGA
-104 EDLERGLRT
+104 EDLEKGLRT
-113 MNRNVVEAARGSVQA
+113 MSRSIIEAARGSAQG

-185 LSSGAEGIRGLRREA
+185 LSSGAEGIRELRDEA
-200 NSLGLTMSTEDAQ
+200 DRLGLTMSTEDAEAAEAFGNALNALWKALKQ
-213 AAEKFSDAMSTL
+213 AAFS
-225 WRSLKQVAFMVG
+225 VG
-237 AALAPTLKQIAEWIT
+237 AALAPAIQQVAQWIT
-252 RVAANLAG
+252 RVVALIG
-260 WIDEN
+260 SWLQEN
-265 REVITVIGAVIA
+265 RALISIIGAVVAGIA
-277 GIVGVGVA
+277 GVGAA
-285 LMVLGPIISAV
+285 LLVLGPLLSAI

-318 AAIGFLLSPI
+318 AAISFLLSPI

-350 MALESLGQGF
+350 LALESLGQGF
-360 EQLLGAA
+360 EQLLGVA

-401 IAAIS
+401 IAALT
-406 AAWRRFKSFFVELFW
+406 AAWRSFKSFFVELFW

-432 TAWTS
+432 TAWTG
-437 IEVAFWTV
+437 IEIAFWTV
-445 VNALADGWDAFVFGL
+445 VNALADGWDMFCTGL
-460 TVAFNEFVAFFRRA
+460 RIAFNEFVGFFRRA

-479 NLFSP
+479 NIFN
-484 STARREVEAI
+484 RESAQREIEAI
-494 NREVEQQNREARE
+494 NREVEQQNREARA
-507 RLDRRVRD
+507 RLDRRVREL
-515 RARRVDEAREAGQQ
+515 APRVEQAREAGRQ
-529 REESLNQMQ
+529 REEALNQMQ
-538 EEERRERQREIEA
+538 EEERRERQRELEA

-566 LEERAAELA
+566 LEQRAAELA

-580 MELER
+580 AELER
-585 EQAAM
+585 ELAAM
-590 DREAERARR
+590 EREKPLRRR

-631 SLAERTARASEQVA
+631 SLAERTARASEQIA
-645 RNTGQLVRQAQNGG
+645 KNTDKLVREAQNGG

>member
-1 MTMAAASGIRAGAA
+1 MAAASGIRAGAA

-41 ASIQA
+41 ASIMSVGA
-46 LGTKLAGLGITL
+46 GIVGLGTTL
-58 AIPFLGAAKLFA
+58 ALPFLGAAKLFA
-70 DMGDDMAK
+70 DMGSDMLD
-78 MSART
+78 MSQRT

-88 ALSELRYAAQ
+88 ALSELRYAAE
-98 QSGAGA
+98 QSGSGA
-104 EDLERGLRT
+104 EDLEKGLRT
-113 MNRNVVEAARGSVQA
+113 MSRSIIEAARGSAQG

-164 ANRATI
+164 ANRATL
-170 AMEIFGRTGANLLPL
+170 AMEIFGRSGANLLPL
-185 LSSGAEGIRGLRREA
+185 LSTGAQGIQELRREA
-200 NSLGLTMSTEDAQ
+200 NGLGLTMSTEDAQ
-213 AAEKFSDAMSTL
+213 AAEEFGDAMSQL
-225 WRSLKQVAFMVG
+225 WRALKQVVFMVG
-237 AALAPTLKQIAEWIT
+237 AALAPTLKQVAEWIT
-252 RVAANLAG
+252 RVAANVAR

-265 REVITVIGAVIA
+265 RETVTIIAAVIA
-277 GIVGVGVA
+277 AVIGIGAA
-285 LMVLGPIISAV
+285 LMALGGIIYVVA
-296 GSAIGLVTFAISAAT
+296 SAISVVTFAISAAVV
-311 TAVSLLG
+311 AVKLL
-318 AAIGFLLSPI
+318 AVAIGLLLSPI

-350 MALESLGQGF
+350 MALEALGQGF
-360 EQLLGAA
+360 DQLLGAA

-393 IQVVWETG
+393 IQVVWEAG

-432 TAWTS
+432 TAWTG

-445 VNALADGWDAFVFGL
+445 VNALADGWDTFCTGL
-460 TVAFNEFVAFFRRA
+460 QIAFNEFVGFFRRA

-507 RLDRRVRD
+507 RLDRRVRE
-515 RARRVDEAREAGQQ
+515 RARRVDQAREAGRQ
-529 REESLNQMQ
+529 REEALNQMQ

-585 EQAAM
+585 ALEAM
-590 DREAERARR
+590 DREQQRR

-645 RNTGQLVRQAQNGG
+645 RNTGQLVREAQNGG

>member
-1 MTMAAASGIRAGAA
+1 
-15 YVELFVK
+15 
-22 DSRLVKGLNAAAAR
+22 
-36 LKAFG
+36 
-41 ASIQA
+41 
-46 LGTKLAGLGITL
+46 
-58 AIPFLGAAKLFA
+58 
-70 DMGDDMAK
+70 
-78 MSART
+78 
-83 GVAVE
+83 
-88 ALSELRYAAQ
+88 
-98 QSGAGA
+98 
-104 EDLERGLRT
+104 
-113 MNRNVVEAARGSVQA
+113 
-128 RRNLSRLGLTIA
+128 
-140 DLTGLSPDQQFEL
+140 
-153 IADRLSRIQNP
+153 
-164 ANRATI
+164 
-170 AMEIFGRTGANLLPL
+170 
-185 LSSGAEGIRGLRREA
+185 
-200 NSLGLTMSTEDAQ
+200 MSTEDAQ
-213 AAEKFSDAMSTL
+213 AAEAFGDALSSL
-225 WRSLKQVAFMVG
+225 WRSLKQVVFMVG
-237 AALAPTLKQIAEWIT
+237 AALAPTLQQIAEWIT
-252 RVAANLAG
+252 RVAANSAA

-265 REVITVIGAVIA
+265 REVITIIAAVVA

-296 GSAIGLVTFAISAAT
+296 GAAIGLVTFAISAAVI
-311 TAVSLLG
+311 AVKLL
-318 AAIGFLLSPI
+318 AVAIGLLLSPI

-393 IQVVWETG
+393 IQVVWEAG
-401 IAAIS
+401 IAAIT
-406 AAWRRFKSFFVELFW
+406 AAWRRFKGFFVELFW

-432 TAWTS
+432 TAWTG

-445 VNALADGWDAFVFGL
+445 VNALADGWDTFCTGL
-460 TVAFNEFVAFFRRA
+460 QIAFNEFVGFFRRA

-507 RLDRRVRD
+507 RLDRRVRE
-515 RARRVDEAREAGQQ
+515 RAPRVDQARERGRQ
-529 REESLNQMQ
+529 REETLNQMQ
-538 EEERRERQREIEA
+538 EEERRERRREIDA
-551 ANAADQERVAAAQRA
+551 ANAADQERVAAAQR
-566 LEERAAELA
+566 
-575 AQREQ
+575 EQ
-580 MELER
+580 AELER
-585 EQAAM
+585 QLAAM
-590 DREAERARR
+590 DREAQRARR

>member
-1 MTMAAASGIRAGAA
+1 MAAASGIRAGAA

-22 DSRLVKGLNAAAAR
+22 NNRLVKGLNAAAAR

-41 ASIQA
+41 ASITA
-46 LGTKLAGLGITL
+46 LGARIAGLGVTL
-58 AIPFLGAAKLFA
+58 ALPFLGAAKLFA
-70 DMGDDMAK
+70 DMGSDILDM
-78 MSART
+78 SQRT

-88 ALSELRYAAQ
+88 ALSELRYAAE
-98 QSGAGA
+98 QSGSGA
-104 EDLERGLRT
+104 EDLEKGLRT
-113 MNRNVVEAARGSVQA
+113 MSRTIIEAARGSASA
-128 RRNLSRLGLTIA
+128 RRDLARLGLTIA

-164 ANRATI
+164 ANRAAI
-170 AMEIFGRTGANLLPL
+170 AMEIFGRSGANLLPL
-185 LSSGAEGIRGLRREA
+185 LSTGAQGIQELRREA
-200 NSLGLTMSTEDAQ
+200 NGLGLTMSTEDAQ
-213 AAEKFSDAMSTL
+213 AAEAFGDALSSL
-225 WRSLKQVAFMVG
+225 WRSLKQVVFMVD

-252 RVAANLAG
+252 RVAANSAA

-265 REVITVIGAVIA
+265 REVITIIAAVVA
-277 GIVGVGVA
+277 GIVGVGAA

-296 GSAIGLVTFAISAAT
+296 GTAIGLVTFAVSAAT

-328 GLVVAAV
+328 GLVVAA
-335 GGIAA
+335 

-360 EQLLGAA
+360 DQLLGAA

-378 AAGDLAGA
+378 AASDLAGA

-393 IQVVWETG
+393 IQVVWEAG
-401 IAAIS
+401 IAALT
-406 AAWRRFKSFFVELFW
+406 AAWRSFKSFFVELFW

-445 VNALADGWDAFVFGL
+445 VNALADGWDTFCTGL
-460 TVAFNEFVAFFRRA
+460 QIAFNEFVGFFRRA

-507 RLDRRVRD
+507 RLDRRVRE
-515 RARRVDEAREAGQQ
+515 RGRRVDQAREAGRQ
-529 REESLNQMQ
+529 REEALNQMQ
-538 EEERRERQREIEA
+538 EEERRERQREMEA
-551 ANAADQERVAAAQRA
+551 TDAADQERVAAAQRA

-580 MELER
+580 ADLER
-585 EQAAM
+585 ELAAM
-590 DREAERARR
+590 DRQDQRRRR

-616 KGTFS
+616 KGTFN
-621 AFAVA
+621 AFALA

-645 RNTGQLVRQAQNGG
+645 RNTGQLVREAQNGG

>member
-15 YVELFVK
+15 YIELFVK
-22 DSRLVKGLNAAAAR
+22 DSRLIKGLNAAAAR

-46 LGTKLAGLGITL
+46 VGARLAGLGVVL
-58 AIPFLGAAKLFA
+58 AAPFVGAAKLFA
-70 DMGDDMAK
+70 GMGDDMAK

-83 GVAVE
+83 GVTVE
-88 ALSELRYAAQ
+88 ALSELRYAAER
-98 QSGAGA
+98 SGAGA
-104 EDLERGLRT
+104 EHLEKGLRT
-113 MNRNVVEAARGSVQA
+113 MNRNVIEAARGSVQA
-128 RRNLSRLGLTIA
+128 RRNLARLGLTID
-140 DLTGLSPDQQFEL
+140 DLSGLSPDRQFEL

-170 AMEIFGRTGANLLPL
+170 AMEIFGRSGANLLPL
-185 LSSGAEGIRGLRREA
+185 LSSGAQGIEELRREA
-200 NSLGLTMSTEDAQ
+200 NRLGLTMSTEDAR
-213 AAEKFSDAMSTL
+213 AAEELTDAMTNV
-225 WRSLKQVAFMVG
+225 WQSLKRVAFMVG
-237 AALAPTLKQIAEWIT
+237 AALAPTLKRVADWIT
-252 RVAANLAG
+252 RVAGNIG
-260 WIDEN
+260 SWIDEN

-285 LMVLGPIISAV
+285 LMILGPIISAV

-318 AAIGFLLSPI
+318 AAVGFLLSPI

-350 MALESLGQGF
+350 QALEALGDGF
-360 EQLLGAA
+360 DQLLGVA

-406 AAWRRFKSFFVELFW
+406 KAWRSFKSFFVELFW
-421 SAVYAVARAFN
+421 SAVYSVARAFN
-432 TAWTS
+432 TAWTG

-445 VNALADGWDAFVFGL
+445 VNALADGWDTFCTGL
-460 TVAFNEFVAFFRRA
+460 QIAFNEFVGFFRRA

-484 STARREVEAI
+484 ATARREVAAI

-507 RLDRRVRD
+507 RLNRRVQERGQ
-515 RARRVDEAREAGQQ
+515 RVDQARQAGQQ
-529 REESLNQMQ
+529 REEALNQMQ
-538 EEERRERQREIEA
+538 EQERLARQREIEA

-585 EQAAM
+585 EQAAL
-590 DREAERARR
+590 DRELTRR

-645 RNTGQLVRQAQNGG
+645 RNTGQLVRHAQNGG